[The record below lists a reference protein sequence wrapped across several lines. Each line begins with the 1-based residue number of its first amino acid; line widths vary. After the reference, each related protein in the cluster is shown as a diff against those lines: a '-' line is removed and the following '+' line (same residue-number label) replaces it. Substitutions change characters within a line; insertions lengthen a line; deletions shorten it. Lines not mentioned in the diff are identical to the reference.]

1 MKKANKT
8 LLITI
13 FLTLLIFLILFVLY
27 FMGYKPAEF
36 IYQRF

>member
-8 LLITI
+8 LIITI
-13 FLTLLIFLILFVLY
+13 FLTLLIFVIIFVLY
-27 FMGYKPAEF
+27 FMGYKPVEF